1 MKVLGMMIKLE
12 DMGLWNIKIMTFMKE
27 IGNME
32 LKKEK
37 ENMFLKMGQLMK
49 VNGTKMKN
57 MVKE

>member
-37 ENMFLKMGQLMK
+37 ENMFLKMGLLMK

>member
-1 MKVLGMMIKLE
+1 
-12 DMGLWNIKIMTFMKE
+12 MKE

-37 ENMFLKMGQLMK
+37 ENMFLKMGLLMK